1 MIIEPGVYGDDSFG
15 LVHVNQRV
23 FETAFSLGWNPSPK
37 DMEIIESYPRDWEQ
51 YTEEENGDYNMIID
65 ELIESALDYLNGN
78 HSNSDHY
85 WGFEN
90 GDFGLFPIDPEEE
103 EEEGVY

>member
-37 DMEIIESYPRDWEQ
+37 DMEIIESYPRDWEK
-51 YTEEENGDYNMIID
+51 YSPEENCNYNMIID
-65 ELIESALDYLNGN
+65 DIIDEILDFLNEN
-78 HSNSDHY
+78 HRDEYHY
-85 WGFEN
+85 WGFEDGN
-90 GDFGLFPIDPEEE
+90 FGYFPFDPE